1 MGKYLSPFL
10 LPLTLLSFISDG
22 FIQKEL
28 IISLIQKI
36 LSGQSSVIKTKNAVS
51 YLYNIHFNLK
61 IIKKTFWNIHQKV

>member
-1 MGKYLSPFL
+1 MGKDFSRFL

-22 FIQKEL
+22 FIQKEF

-51 YLYNIHFNLK
+51 YLYKIHLK
-61 IIKKTFWNIHQKV
+61 IDFLKQTFWNIHQKV